1 MAGQHGIFIDKS
13 VNTGDVDDS
22 LPDGRIREIIRD
34 RYLRD
39 STVTIVLAGQETK
52 RRKHVDWEIYSSM
65 IDGKVNKRSGIL
77 VINLWGTLDFV
88 VAPRQQEKGVVYP
101 DIASQDWVEIASR
114 EDCERRYPHMP
125 ARIIDNL
132 LNCRACVSVVPWSRI
147 VNSPN
152 RIRYLIEVAFQGRHQ
167 CQYDLS
173 RRMRRSNSSYKRF

>member
-22 LPDGRIREIIRD
+22 LPDGCIREIIRD
-34 RYLRD
+34 QYLRD

-65 IDGKVNKRSGIL
+65 FDGRVNRKSGIL
-77 VINLWGTLDFV
+77 VINLPGTSDLG
-88 VAPRQQEKGVVYP
+88 VAPRQQEKKEVYP
-101 DIASQDWVEIASR
+101 DIAPQDWRVITSR
-114 EDCERRYPHMP
+114 EDYERRYPHMP

-132 LNCRACVSVVPWSRI
+132 LNHQACISVVPWSRI
-147 VNSPN
+147 VNSPD
-152 RIRYLIEVAFQGRHQ
+152 RIRYLIEVAFQGRHE

-173 RRMRRSNSSYKRF
+173 RRMRRRNSSR

>member
-65 IDGKVNKRSGIL
+65 IDGKVNKKSGIL
-77 VINLWGTLDFV
+77 VIDLWGTLDFV

-114 EDCERRYPHMP
+114 EDYENLYPHMP

-132 LNCRACVSVVPWSRI
+132 LN
-147 VNSPN
+147 
-152 RIRYLIEVAFQGRHQ
+152 H
-167 CQYDLS
+167 
-173 RRMRRSNSSYKRF
+173 